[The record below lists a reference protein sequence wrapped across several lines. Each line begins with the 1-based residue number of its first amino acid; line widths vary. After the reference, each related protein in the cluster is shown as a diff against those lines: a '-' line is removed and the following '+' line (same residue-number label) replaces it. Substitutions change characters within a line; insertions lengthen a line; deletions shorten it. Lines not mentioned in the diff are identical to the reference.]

1 MNVTAKH
8 RNLQMAAQ
16 KVRLVLPL
24 VKGKT
29 AEEAVQILALTN
41 KAAALPVSKAI
52 RSAMANAE
60 HNNSID
66 PKRLQVS
73 VLTAD
78 EGPSLKRFKPVAR
91 GRAHGMQRRTTHL
104 TVILSD
110 TGRTSEQVTDTR
122 RNKAAKSVVSAA
134 SKTRSAAKKLAAKD
148 KADVTKAPAKAATPK
163 AAPKRTGKKSEIKD
177 QNPPT
182 GVIKETTQRRTGSN
196 TGRGGAKG
204 KES

>member
-8 RNLQMAAQ
+8 RNLQMSAQ

-24 VKGKT
+24 VKGKS
-29 AEEAVQILALTN
+29 AEDAVQILALTN
-41 KAAALPVSKAI
+41 KAAALPVAKTI

-104 TVILSD
+104 TVVLSD
-110 TGRTSEQVTDTR
+110 TGRTVEQVTETR

-134 SKTRSAAKKLAAKD
+134 SKTKTAAKKAAASAKQADAKTPAAKP
-148 KADVTKAPAKAATPK
+148 DVPK
-163 AAPKRTGKKSEIKD
+163 SAGKQSEVAD
-177 QNPPT
+177 QNATRAEVKQTAP
-182 GVIKETTQRRTGSN
+182 RRTTN
-196 TGRGGAKG
+196 QTGRGGAKG
-204 KES
+204 KGA

>member
-8 RNLQMAAQ
+8 RNLQMSAQ

-29 AEEAVQILALTN
+29 AEEAVPILALTS

-66 PKRLQVS
+66 PKRLRVS

-110 TGRTSEQVTDTR
+110 TGRTVEQVTDTR

-134 SKTRSAAKKLAAKD
+134 SKTRAAAKKVAGKD
-148 KADVTKAPAKAATPK
+148 TPKKTTTPKPKTAPKTAGKKAEVADNNATKAEVKQT
-163 AAPKRTGKKSEIKD
+163 APRKTAS
-177 QNPPT
+177 Q
-182 GVIKETTQRRTGSN
+182 

-204 KES
+204 KEK